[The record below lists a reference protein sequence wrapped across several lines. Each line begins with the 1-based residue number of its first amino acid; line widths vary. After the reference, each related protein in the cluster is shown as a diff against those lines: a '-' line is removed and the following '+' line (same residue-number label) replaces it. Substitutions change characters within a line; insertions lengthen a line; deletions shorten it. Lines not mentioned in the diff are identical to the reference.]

1 MPITKSAKKA
11 AKRSLILQSRNNEF
25 KFRMKMEIK
34 KFIKNVSKGIKSNQ
48 EDLNKI
54 YKIIDKCAKIG
65 IIKKKTAARKKSR
78 VAKLFNK
85 NDNLKEK
92 KST

>member
-34 KFIKNVSKGIKSNQ
+34 KFIKNVSK
-48 EDLNKI
+48 
-54 YKIIDKCAKIG
+54 
-65 IIKKKTAARKKSR
+65 
-78 VAKLFNK
+78 
-85 NDNLKEK
+85 
-92 KST
+92 